1 MADLRSKMPNLRSR
15 GFEKLVWVLRGQI
28 LGLILGWRPDFGLA
42 RPDLGLIG
50 LV

>member
-1 MADLRSKMPNLRSR
+1 MPDLRSKMLDLRSKR
-15 GFEKLVWVLRGQI
+15 FEKLVVGLRGQI
-28 LGLILGWRPDFGLA
+28 LGLILGWRPDYGLG

>member
-1 MADLRSKMPNLRSR
+1 MLDLKSKR
-15 GFEKLVWVLRGQI
+15 FERLVVGLKGQI
-28 LGLILGWRPDFGLA
+28 LGLILGWRPDYGLG